1 MQKIEALK
9 NYLAEKT
16 DVAAD
21 AITAQLKSM
30 VLKPQGSDEGNQ
42 ILLYSLSYQATL
54 SLIGFP
60 YQAEKIARL
69 NAHLMT
75 WLADQDDREGLEKAF
90 PSITLELQNAQTAN
104 LELNLAFEEEV
115 YITPSIDG
123 EIEYGGQMWA
133 LGAAEMDLAL
143 SAEVNASLAS

>member
-16 DVAAD
+16 DIAAD

-42 ILLYSLSYQATL
+42 VLIYSLSYQAVL

-60 YQAEKIARL
+60 YQIAEIARF
-69 NAHLMT
+69 NVHLMT
-75 WLADQDDREGLEKAF
+75 WLADQDDRDNLEHAF
-90 PSITLELQNAQTAN
+90 PNITLELQDAHTAN

-115 YITPSIDG
+115 YITPSVEG
-123 EIEYGGQMWA
+123 EIEYGGQMWV
-133 LGAAEMDLAL
+133 LGTAEMDLAL
-143 SAEVNASLAS
+143 TAEVSASLAN